1 MSKPKT
7 WKATPSKTRPGW
19 LTVIGPY
26 DEDFIHDLKCS
37 IDPWDREWVPAPL
50 KVWRVKES
58 SAGVL
63 IDVIGRHTDQVPG
76 GILRATPTH
85 VAVIHP
91 PADAPIPTGLDGARA
106 LLGRAQDLGEVVT
119 AMVSEELAEALS
131 LGLEVLGEATP
142 AGTGDLVAVAFES
155 GGQRLV
161 FVGAVM
167 VVGG

>member
-7 WKATPSKTRPGW
+7 WKVHPSKCRPGW
-19 LTVIGPY
+19 LVVIGPH
-26 DEDFIHDLKCS
+26 DEDFKQAMKSTFRHKTERDW
-37 IDPWDREWVPAPL
+37 DPGL
-50 KVWRVKES
+50 GTWRVHES
-58 SAGVL
+58 RHDDLLAL
-63 IDVIGRHTDQVPG
+63 IEEHTE
-76 GILRATPTH
+76 
-85 VAVIHP
+85 HP

-119 AMVSEELAEALS
+119 ATVSEELAEALS
-131 LGLEVLGEATP
+131 RGLEVLGEATP

-167 VVGG
+167 VVGGS